1 MIQELGVGLCVPTLD
16 PGGSRSPRASDSGNW
31 QASRPDRRS
40 EGQSCEQPRGGGSC
54 PREKAAG
61 VLPPSFSPRCV
72 CAATSRPVQRRERDG
87 CRHRIPRGA
96 PLCSFLWEPFSAVRR
111 PHLFRAGP
119 EGVPPPPPAPV
130 GDKVSASPGSGRM
143 QRAHASL
150 QASVISPA
158 RHGRFCSS
166 AAPKPRNLVRKE
178 MVCLTPASNGE
189 DKSDHLLQGDCDIP
203 PCGGVDTDLKRTA
216 RWTSTQTRWPL
227 WDQGEPARPQE
238 APAFS
243 SEGPGPWTGWHSGLG
258 APHRHWRG
266 LGPVKIHP
274 GSQFSR
280 RRHHEG
286 APDLIV
292 PV

>member
-1 MIQELGVGLCVPTLD
+1 MLGSASPLWTQAAAEAHVPVTQETGRQAAPIADLRVRVVGSLEEVAPVLAKRQQGAACQFLSSVCVHGDLAASPKARARRMPPPDPKRGPSLQLSLGTLFCCA
-16 PGGSRSPRASDSGNW
+16 PSSPFQGRT
-31 QASRPDRRS
+31 
-40 EGQSCEQPRGGGSC
+40 RGGAP
-54 PREKAAG
+54 PR
-61 VLPPSFSPRCV
+61 
-72 CAATSRPVQRRERDG
+72 
-87 CRHRIPRGA
+87 
-96 PLCSFLWEPFSAVRR
+96 
-111 PHLFRAGP
+111 
-119 EGVPPPPPAPV
+119 PV

-258 APHRHWRG
+258 APHRHRRG

>member
-1 MIQELGVGLCVPTLD
+1 MSGSASPLWTQAAAEAHVPVTQETGRQAAPIADLRVRVVSSLEEVAPVLAKRQQGAACQFLSSVCVHGDLAASPKARARWMPPPDPKRGPSLQLSLGTLFCCAPSSPFQGRTRGGAPPTPRPCRRQGFRVPRLWED
-16 PGGSRSPRASDSGNW
+16 AEGSRISPGLGHLSST
-31 QASRPDRRS
+31 PRS
-40 EGQSCEQPRGGGSC
+40 LLLQ
-54 PREKAAG
+54 
-61 VLPPSFSPRCV
+61 RC
-72 CAATSRPVQRRERDG
+72 AEAQ
-87 CRHRIPRGA
+87 
-96 PLCSFLWEPFSAVRR
+96 EP
-111 PHLFRAGP
+111 GP
-119 EGVPPPPPAPV
+119 EGNGLPNARV
-130 GDKVSASPGSGRM
+130 
-143 QRAHASL
+143 QR
-150 QASVISPA
+150 
-158 RHGRFCSS
+158 
-166 AAPKPRNLVRKE
+166 
-178 MVCLTPASNGE
+178 E

>member
-1 MIQELGVGLCVPTLD
+1 MWAASRRWLLSSRK
-16 PGGSRSPRASDSGNW
+16 GSR
-31 QASRPDRRS
+31 
-40 EGQSCEQPRGGGSC
+40 
-54 PREKAAG
+54 
-61 VLPPSFSPRCV
+61 VLPASFSPRCV
-72 CAATSRPVQRRERDG
+72 CTATSRPVQRRERDG

-119 EGVPPPPPAPV
+119 EGVPPPPPRRRQGFRVPRLWEDAE
-130 GDKVSASPGSGRM
+130 GSRISPGLGHLSSTPRSLLL
-143 QRAHASL
+143 QRCAEAQEPGPEGNGL
-150 QASVISPA
+150 PNA
-158 RHGRFCSS
+158 RVQR
-166 AAPKPRNLVRKE
+166 
-178 MVCLTPASNGE
+178 E

>member
-40 EGQSCEQPRGGGSC
+40 EGQSCGQPRGGGSC

-61 VLPPSFSPRCV
+61 CCLPVSLLGV
-72 CAATSRPVQRRERDG
+72 CARR
-87 CRHRIPRGA
+87 PRGQSKGA
-96 PLCSFLWEPFSAVRR
+96 SETDAATGSQEGPLFAAFFGNPFLLCAVLTFSGQDQRGCPPPPRRRQGFRVPRLWEDAEGSRISPGLG
-111 PHLFRAGP
+111 HLSSTPRSLLLQRCAEAQEPGP
-119 EGVPPPPPAPV
+119 EGNGLPNARV
-130 GDKVSASPGSGRM
+130 
-143 QRAHASL
+143 QR
-150 QASVISPA
+150 
-158 RHGRFCSS
+158 
-166 AAPKPRNLVRKE
+166 
-178 MVCLTPASNGE
+178 E

>member
-1 MIQELGVGLCVPTLD
+1 MLGSASPLWTQAAAEAHVPVTQETGRQAAPIADLRVRVVSSLEEVAPVLAKRQQGCCLPVSLLGVC
-16 PGGSRSPRASDSGNW
+16 
-31 QASRPDRRS
+31 
-40 EGQSCEQPRGGGSC
+40 
-54 PREKAAG
+54 
-61 VLPPSFSPRCV
+61 
-72 CAATSRPVQRRERDG
+72 
-87 CRHRIPRGA
+87 
-96 PLCSFLWEPFSAVRR
+96 VRR
-111 PHLFRAGP
+111 PRGQSKGASETDAATGSQEGPLFAAFFGNPFLLCAVLTFSGQDQRGC
-119 EGVPPPPPAPV
+119 PPPRPV

-227 WDQGEPARPQE
+227 WDQGEPACPHA